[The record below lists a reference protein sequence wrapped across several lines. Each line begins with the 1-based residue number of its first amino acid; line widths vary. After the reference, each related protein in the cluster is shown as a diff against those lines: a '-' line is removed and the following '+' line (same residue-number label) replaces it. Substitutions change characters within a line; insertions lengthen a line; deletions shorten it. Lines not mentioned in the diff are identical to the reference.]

1 MDFAKRARKALA
13 WIAIASAF
21 ASGGEAFAQAQA
33 ASNITYTYNARGE
46 RTSKTVD
53 GVTTRFVYD
62 EGGRLISEI
71 SPTGTRS
78 YIYVEDMLVSTV
90 DTPAAVGANSTISY
104 VTTDHTGD
112 PRAVS
117 DGAGNSIWQNP
128 YKGNAWGD
136 QPTLSNGY
144 SLNIRS
150 VGSYYDPETGM
161 IYNLN
166 RYYDPNTGRFMQ
178 ADPVG
183 MAGGINPYAAV
194 SNNPLNRVDPDGLRD
209 IFVGGAADA
218 SSGIV
223 KGYYDNY
230 SQSHPDSAY
239 YSWKQLSDIVK
250 DINNTAKNQPGNP
263 INLIGHSYGGDTA
276 AAAALQACGKVNLL
290 ITIDPVSR
298 FNSRDLQALKGSVGT
313 WVDVNAQGG
322 SAFQFDNFVAGW
334 GGSWD
339 SRPNGIADSYIQD
352 HFTSHGD
359 FQDMMN
365 ASGPGINSPRQVL
378 GGASLVNPPFINR

>member
-1 MDFAKRARKALA
+1 MEFATRVRKALV
-13 WIAIASAF
+13 WISVALAF
-21 ASGGEAFAQAQA
+21 AVSCEVAAQA
-33 ASNITYTYNARGE
+33 ASDVRYTYNAKGE

-53 GVTTRFVYD
+53 GVTTRFLYD

-78 YIYVEDMLVSTV
+78 YVYVEDMLVTTV
-90 DTPAAVGANSTISY
+90 DTPATVGANSSVNY
-104 VTTDHTGD
+104 VTTDQTGS

-117 DGAGNSIWQNP
+117 DNAGNLIWQNP
-128 YKGNAWGD
+128 YKSNAWGD

-183 MAGGINPYAAV
+183 IAGGINPYAAV
-194 SNNPLNRVDPDGLRD
+194 SNNPLNRIDPDGLRD
-209 IFVGGAADA
+209 IFVGGADDA

-223 KGYYDNY
+223 KGYYDSY
-230 SQSHPDSAY
+230 SKSHPDSAY
-239 YSWKQLSDIVK
+239 YSWKQLDDIVK
-250 DINNTAKNQPGNP
+250 DINNTAKNSPGDP

-298 FNSRDLQALKGSVGT
+298 FHSRDLQALSGSVGT

-322 SAFQFDNFVAGW
+322 SAFQRDNFIAGW

-339 SRPNGIADSYIQD
+339 AKPNGVAGSYIED
-352 HFTSHGD
+352 HFTSHRD
-359 FQDMMN
+359 FDQMMH
-365 ASGPGINSPRQVL
+365 ASGPGTNSPAQVL
-378 GGASLVNPPFINR
+378 GGAPLVNPPFISR